1 MSEKRVKYDKIRGD
15 SVGVVHNIPVAAS
28 QAFKLNSGKFVKLDA
43 NKRADIADS
52 GDSEL
57 FGWALV
63 GGDTTSS
70 SDAGGTK
77 ISVDTSPLSVFELPI
92 DETLTETELAA
103 LLGETCDLIVTSD
116 IQYADVGESS
126 EDTIQIVGYDVNRQ
140 TVHVRMNPNKMAAT
154 GVV

>member
-28 QAFKLNSGKFVKLDA
+28 QAFKLNSGKFVKLA
-43 NKRADIADS
+43 SNQADIADS

-70 SDAGGTK
+70 SVAGATK

-103 LLGETCDLIVTSD
+103 ILGETCDLIVTSD
-116 IQYADVGESS
+116 IQYADVGESN
-126 EDTIQIVGYDVNRQ
+126 EDTIQIVGYDVDRQ

-154 GVV
+154 GVA

>member
-1 MSEKRVKYDKIRGD
+1 MSEKRVEYGKIRGD
-15 SVGVVHNIPVAAS
+15 DSGVIGLVPVAAS
-28 QAFKLNSGKFVKLDA
+28 QAFKALSGKFVKLDDS
-43 NKRADIADS
+43 KHADIADS

-70 SDAGGTK
+70 ATAAGTK
-77 ISVDTSPLSVFELPI
+77 ISVDTSTSSVFELPI
-92 DETLTETELAA
+92 DEAKTEAELAL
-103 LLGETCDLIVTSD
+103 LLGETCDLIVSDD

-126 EDTIQIVGYDVNRQ
+126 EDTIQIVGYDYNRQ
-140 TVHVRMNPNKMAAT
+140 TVHVRLNPNKIAAT